1 VVAWR
6 YSDRISLDESTAQP
20 GAANGE
26 RSLAG
31 ETAIVTGGSRGIGR
45 AVVQLFAQH
54 GANVAFC
61 GRDELVGQRTAAE
74 LEQPGRIVFQR
85 ADVALEAD
93 VATLVQTCVARFGPP
108 TILINNAGVN
118 ANYDAVEMTEDEWDR
133 FFAIDLKAAWLAAKH
148 VLPHMKRAA
157 RGSIVNVSSL
167 HGFATRDGFFPYAA
181 AKSGL
186 VGLTRSLALDYGAH
200 GIRVNVV
207 APGFIRTRL
216 VQESIDRAVDRNG
229 AEAKMVGGVA
239 LGRIG
244 EPSEIASV
252 VRFLASG
259 EASYVT
265 GASLLVDG
273 GLTARRA
280 G

>member
-1 VVAWR
+1 M
-6 YSDRISLDESTAQP
+6 DRT
-20 GAANGE
+20 E

-31 ETAIVTGGSRGIGR
+31 EIAIVTGGSRGIGK
-45 AVVQLFAQH
+45 AIVELFAQD
-54 GANVAFC
+54 GARVVFC
-61 GRDELVGQRTAAE
+61 GRDERAGLEALSELQEHGEVAFRQANVASEREVAALTAA
-74 LEQPGRIVFQR
+74 
-85 ADVALEAD
+85 
-93 VATLVQTCVARFGPP
+93 CVERFGAP
-108 TILINNAGVN
+108 TILVNNAGVN
-118 ANYDAVEMTEDEWDR
+118 ANYDAVEMSEDQWDA

-148 VLPHMKRAA
+148 VLPHMKRAG

-167 HGFATRDGFFPYAA
+167 HGFATLDGFFPYAA

-186 VGLTRSLALDYGAH
+186 IGLTRSLALDYGLY

-207 APGFIRTRL
+207 APGFVRTRL
-216 VQESIDRAVDRNG
+216 VQESIDRADDKEA
-229 AEAKMVGGVA
+229 AERAMIGGVA

-244 EPSEIASV
+244 DPHEIATV
-252 VRFLASG
+252 VRFLASD